1 MCWILDSDGLD
12 FESNGVW
19 VGFRFF
25 FFDKQVGFRLVCLG
39 WCGGAV
45 MGVVMIGFLV
55 IFHGFA
61 GFVAEI
67 LVGNGQWWHGGRG
80 GDWVF
85 GYFVWV
91 CWVCG

>member
-1 MCWILDSDGLD
+1 
-12 FESNGVW
+12 
-19 VGFRFF
+19 
-25 FFDKQVGFRLVCLG
+25 
-39 WCGGAV
+39 

-67 LVGNGQWWHGGRG
+67 LVGNGQRWHGGRG

>member
-45 MGVVMIGFLV
+45 MGVVMIGF
-55 IFHGFA
+55 
-61 GFVAEI
+61 
-67 LVGNGQWWHGGRG
+67 
-80 GDWVF
+80 F
-85 GYFVWV
+85 GYFPWV